1 MFKLLEKWALKRL
14 LKKVSKEIP
23 NVELAWNKCYDEIEI
38 KIANSIKKVLIDI
51 SRRITDENNNN

>member
-1 MFKLLEKWALKRL
+1 MLKLIEKWALKRL